1 MPERGMTGGTET
13 GTRMVTSETSWR
25 GIDDIAR
32 IGVEIEI
39 GAEIVINITETGVTE
54 DVVGAEKVIVIVIKD
69 IMIIVNLL

>member
-1 MPERGMTGGTET
+1 
-13 GTRMVTSETSWR
+13 MVTSETSWR

-39 GAEIVINITETGVTE
+39 GAEIVINITETEAETE